1 VEHEVC
7 RRRALGQFALETNAD
22 DSGSFIVMGWPS
34 IAGQLDDDTV
44 RQIMGETAADL
55 FGFA

>member
-1 VEHEVC
+1 MVY
-7 RRRALGQFALETNAD
+7 AAD
-22 DSGSFIVMGWPS
+22 LPHAAFDPPS
-34 IAGQLDDDTV
+34 ELFDRIAGQLDDDTV

>member
-1 VEHEVC
+1 
-7 RRRALGQFALETNAD
+7 
-22 DSGSFIVMGWPS
+22 MGWPS